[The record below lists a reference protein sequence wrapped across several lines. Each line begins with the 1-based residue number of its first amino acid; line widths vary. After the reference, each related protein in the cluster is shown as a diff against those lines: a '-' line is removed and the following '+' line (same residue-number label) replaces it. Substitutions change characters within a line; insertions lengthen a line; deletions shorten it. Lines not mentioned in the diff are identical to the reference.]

1 MRRLFF
7 LGITLL
13 VALLAQAQIRG
24 NNIVVT
30 VTPNH
35 QDWNY
40 RVGEKAQ
47 FGRCTV
53 RVKKAESPGV
63 LFSALGAAPSKK
75 DLALEISARDGDDG
89 VVALEADGKEILRS
103 EPELSDLAVDL
114 ASRIEAA
121 ADSSPPTSFSAAAP
135 SATSSPTW
143 SAPNARV
150 ARNRRRMTFVATT
163 GRPATE
169 LA

>member
-47 FGRCTV
+47 FVVNV
-53 RVKKAESPGV
+53 RKSGTLLDNVKVDYEAGPVMYPDVKKENVTLKDGSMSWTGAMTTPGFYR
-63 LFSALGAAPSKK
+63 L
-75 DLALEISARDGDDG
+75 R
-89 VVALEADGKEILRS
+89 VVAHVDSKDYEGSCTAAFS
-103 EPELSDLAVDL
+103 PEM
-114 ASRIEAA
+114 
-121 ADSSPPTSFSAAAP
+121 TTWP
-135 SATSSPTW
+135 SQ
-143 SAPNARV
+143 
-150 ARNRRRMTFVATT
+150 
-163 GRPATE
+163 
-169 LA
+169 L